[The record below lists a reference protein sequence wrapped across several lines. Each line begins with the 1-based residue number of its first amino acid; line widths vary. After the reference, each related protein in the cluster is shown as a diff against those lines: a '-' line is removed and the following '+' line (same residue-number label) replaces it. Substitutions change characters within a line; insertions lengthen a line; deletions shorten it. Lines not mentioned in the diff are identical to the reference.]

1 MALKHMQAK
10 LEQQHAVLTKE
21 VQDLKETLEVR
32 YMAWGRRAGRS
43 ETYLMVLRRSMR
55 QWT

>member
-1 MALKHMQAK
+1 MQAK